1 MDSDVLK
8 VLGIFLS
15 LGLAGSLTY
24 AAVTFTS
31 AFARRVESRR
41 SGEVDALADQVED
54 LRVRVEEGEVTRA
67 RLVELEERLEFAE
80 RMLAQQRD
88 APRLPGGPDR

>member
-15 LGLAGSLTY
+15 VGLAGSLTY
-24 AAVTFTS
+24 AAIAFTS
-31 AFARRVESRR
+31 AFARRLEGQRT
-41 SGEVDALADQVED
+41 GDLDALADQVED
-54 LRVRVEEGEVTRA
+54 LRLRVEDGEATRT
-67 RLVELEERLEFAE
+67 RIVELEERLEFTE

-88 APRLPGGPDR
+88 VSRLPGGAGQ